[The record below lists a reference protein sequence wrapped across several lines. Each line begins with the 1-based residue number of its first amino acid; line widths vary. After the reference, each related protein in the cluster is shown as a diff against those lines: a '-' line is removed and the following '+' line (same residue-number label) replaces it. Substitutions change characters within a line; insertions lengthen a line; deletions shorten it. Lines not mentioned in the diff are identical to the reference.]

1 MKYMYQAPLLGKSWA
16 WRLSTSTPLQQTTNS
31 NFASFSKI
39 AKKAWCFI
47 SIASQQTIL
56 TKYHTSFV
64 FFLFFFCFGGGGWGL
79 GKLFQNVPSAAVVIG
94 ALGAKVLFPLNE
106 EENNYPFHKLQ
117 SFQLLK
123 HIQKLRLKMSSV
135 QVACCIYLL
144 TLLTNVLSCQPRV
157 TVSSCYYQ
165 GLIIDRPLVYLS

>member
-1 MKYMYQAPLLGKSWA
+1 M
-16 WRLSTSTPLQQTTNS
+16 
-31 NFASFSKI
+31 
-39 AKKAWCFI
+39 
-47 SIASQQTIL
+47 
-56 TKYHTSFV
+56 
-64 FFLFFFCFGGGGWGL
+64 
-79 GKLFQNVPSAAVVIG
+79 FQNVSSAAVVIG

-117 SFQLLK
+117 IFQLLK

-165 GLIIDRPLVYLS
+165 GLIIDRPLVYLSYPQDVINTQVIYRFALAHVESTI